1 MRNIFVFLRRF
12 SYLLS
17 FLILQVVA
25 IGLLVSYNR
34 SHEAAYLQFSYEI
47 TGKINKQANK
57 VETWLSLGDNNKR
70 LAQENT
76 DLKNNLP
83 YNFIS
88 LDTTG
93 RVVMDSVKWD
103 STGMQ
108 RKYFYR
114 TARVVNNSVAFQT
127 NTITI
132 ERGTAQGVTKGQAV
146 TCAGGIVGIVTDAS
160 SNYAI
165 VMSLLNRNSRQSVMM
180 KYSNAWGTLTWD
192 GKNPTLLQLSGI
204 GKSTKVAKGDTVLSS
219 NLSMAFPAGLMVGT
233 IEKVELE
240 QGGNN
245 YLLQIKPGANFSSL
259 QYVDVIENTFAKQ
272 QAELEA
278 KAKKQ

>member
-1 MRNIFVFLRRF
+1 LRNLFLFLRRF

-25 IGLLVSYNR
+25 ISLLVSYNR
-34 SHEAAYLQFSYEI
+34 SHEAAYLQLSYEV
-47 TGKINKQANK
+47 TGRINKQANK
-57 VETWLSLGDNNKR
+57 VETWLSLGENNKR

-76 DLKNNLP
+76 DLKNGVP

-93 RVVMDSVKWD
+93 RIMVDSAKWD

-114 TARVVNNSVAFQT
+114 TARVVSNSVNIPT

-132 ERGTAQGVTKGQAV
+132 ERGTAQGVKKDQAV
-146 TCAGGIVGIVTDAS
+146 VCAGGIVGVLVDAND
-160 SNYAI
+160 NYGI
-165 VMSLLNRNSRQSVMM
+165 VMSLLNRNSRQTVMM
-180 KYSNAWGTLTWD
+180 KHSNAWGTLSWD
-192 GKNPTLLQLSGI
+192 GKDPTLLQLSGI
-204 GKSTKVAKGDTVLSS
+204 GKSTKVVKGDTVLTS
-219 NLSMAFPAGLMVGT
+219 NLSRNFPIGLMVGT
-233 IEKVELE
+233 VEKVELE

-259 QYVDVIENTFAKQ
+259 QYVDVIENLFGKQ